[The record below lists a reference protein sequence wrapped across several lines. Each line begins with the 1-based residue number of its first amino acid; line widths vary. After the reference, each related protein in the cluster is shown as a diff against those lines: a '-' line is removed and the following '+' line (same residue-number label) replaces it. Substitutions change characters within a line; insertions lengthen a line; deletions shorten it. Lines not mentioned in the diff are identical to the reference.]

1 MRNTFL
7 FHDNNKNNYLT
18 SLKAV
23 ELGSSTSMNGIISNE
38 QITGHT
44 FFATMTLNKRYH
56 RRKSIRALHVHGV
69 NKNNGLHVDSKY
81 FTC

>member
-1 MRNTFL
+1 MRDTFV
-7 FHDNNKNNYLT
+7 FHDNNKNNFLT

-23 ELGSSTSMNGIISNE
+23 ELRSSGYISNV

-69 NKNNGLHVDSKY
+69 NKNNGLHADTKH
-81 FTC
+81 FTR